1 MYMKEKNG
9 VIVGRLCYGYE
20 HEREKY
26 CYCSRK
32 YPTAFLCFSHCVFSI
47 LMPFLWST
55 TFCVFPHPDK
65 WNVWLASR
73 NGKVCIQCL
82 LLSAVYEY
90 LIFWLGHRQYPSPWI
105 NINELLR
112 MKYFQID
119 KSKVIPHPLWEI
131 AKIYLLEGKEIW
143 RKGEAENTDQL
154 WNERD
159 GFPPW
164 STFQISVDVL
174 EEGVGPRRTRLC
186 CSSFLLGANTL
197 LVLHVAENN
206 FFSI

>member
-9 VIVGRLCYGYE
+9 VIVGRLCYGCE

-32 YPTAFLCFSHCVFSI
+32 YPTAFLCLSHCVFSI

-55 TFCVFPHPDK
+55 TFCVFRHPDK

-143 RKGEAENTDQL
+143 RKDKAGNTDQL

-164 STFQISVDVL
+164 PTFQISVDVL

>member
-55 TFCVFPHPDK
+55 TFCVFRHPDK

-131 AKIYLLEGKEIW
+131 AKIYLLYRGE
-143 RKGEAENTDQL
+143 RKY
-154 WNERD
+154 
-159 GFPPW
+159 
-164 STFQISVDVL
+164 
-174 EEGVGPRRTRLC
+174 EERTRLKILT
-186 CSSFLLGANTL
+186 SSETRGMDFLRGRHSRS
-197 LVLHVAENN
+197 VLMSLKKGLAPGGPDCVAPV
-206 FFSI
+206 FSWAQILF

>member
-20 HEREKY
+20 HQREKY

-32 YPTAFLCFSHCVFSI
+32 YPTAFLCLSHCVFSI

-55 TFCVFPHPDK
+55 TFCVFRHPDK

-112 MKYFQID
+112 MKYAQID

-131 AKIYLLEGKEIW
+131 AKIYLLEGKGKMKKGQGWKYWPALKREGWISSVVDIPDQCWCPW
-143 RKGEAENTDQL
+143 RRG
-154 WNERD
+154 W
-159 GFPPW
+159 PPEVP
-164 STFQISVDVL
+164 TVL
-174 EEGVGPRRTRLC
+174 LQFSPGRKY
-186 CSSFLLGANTL
+186 S
-197 LVLHVAENN
+197 
-206 FFSI
+206 FSITRCWK